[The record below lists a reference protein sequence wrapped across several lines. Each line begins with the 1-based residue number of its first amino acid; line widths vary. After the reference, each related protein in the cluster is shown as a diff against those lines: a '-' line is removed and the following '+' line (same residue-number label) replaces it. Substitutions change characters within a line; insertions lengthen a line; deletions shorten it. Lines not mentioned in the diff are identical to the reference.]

1 MPRGSNFKKP
11 YPSEFRREAV
21 ALYRSSGRSLNEV
34 AGDLGIS
41 TETLRVWAAQAQVDA
56 GKREGLTS
64 EERAELR
71 ELRRKVRMLEQER
84 EILKKAAVFFARES
98 ETR

>member
-11 YPSEFRREAV
+11 YPPEFRREAV
-21 ALYRSSGRSLNEV
+21 ALYRSGGRSLNEV

-41 TETLRVWAAQAQVDA
+41 TETLRVWVAQAEVDA

-64 EERAELR
+64 EERSELR
-71 ELRRKVRMLEQER
+71 ELRRGCGCSSRSGR
-84 EILKKAAVFFARES
+84 S
-98 ETR
+98 